1 MSVDT
6 PSAAATGRPG
16 AGPASGAGAEVEGVV
31 VIFRRVLEAADVAPD
46 SDFFLLGGDSL
57 IATRVLSAIARG
69 YGVELS
75 FEDFL
80 LAPTPEGLAEKITAG
95 R

>member
-6 PSAAATGRPG
+6 TSAD
-16 AGPASGAGAEVEGVV
+16 AEDVV
-31 VIFRRVLEAADVAPD
+31 AIFRRVLETTDVATD

-57 IATRVLSAIARG
+57 IATRVLSAVART

-75 FEDFL
+75 FEDFV
-80 LAPTPEGLAEKITAG
+80 LAPTPEGLAQLIAAAG
-95 R
+95 

>member
-6 PSAAATGRPG
+6 TSAD
-16 AGPASGAGAEVEGVV
+16 AEDVV
-31 VIFRRVLEAADVAPD
+31 AIFRRVLETTDVAAD

-57 IATRVLSAIARG
+57 IATRVLSAVART

-75 FEDFL
+75 FEDFV
-80 LAPTPEGLAEKITAG
+80 LAPTPEGLAELIAAAG
-95 R
+95 